1 MRARFISNAAPLG
14 AQEQI
19 ALLQPCSFTGSP
31 CCFPYPNPLR
41 FVIFSGTVYGNSIQN
56 EKNRGFEP
64 NRCFDSDGFRKGAPI
79 ILPSP
84 LSSLSL
90 SLQILQP
97 FSLKGLARGCS
108 LRNNRNTVSIFTET
122 VNTHRR
128 IDERD
133 TRSFLNELAYAVI
146 FFV

>member
-1 MRARFISNAAPLG
+1 METRYKTRRIEDSSRIDASIRMDFERELQSSFPPLC
-14 AQEQI
+14 
-19 ALLQPCSFTGSP
+19 LL
-31 CCFPYPNPLR
+31 
-41 FVIFSGTVYGNSIQN
+41 
-56 EKNRGFEP
+56 
-64 NRCFDSDGFRKGAPI
+64 
-79 ILPSP
+79 
-84 LSSLSL
+84 SLSL

-133 TRSFLNELAYAVI
+133 TRSFLNELASAVI